1 MSVNVNIAMSKEL
14 KYYAIKS
21 VCYFIPTTTPSV
33 NRVQHFKFNGA
44 IQKYFISVYAVTL
57 HQNKA

>member
-33 NRVQHFKFNGA
+33 N
-44 IQKYFISVYAVTL
+44 I
-57 HQNKA
+57 